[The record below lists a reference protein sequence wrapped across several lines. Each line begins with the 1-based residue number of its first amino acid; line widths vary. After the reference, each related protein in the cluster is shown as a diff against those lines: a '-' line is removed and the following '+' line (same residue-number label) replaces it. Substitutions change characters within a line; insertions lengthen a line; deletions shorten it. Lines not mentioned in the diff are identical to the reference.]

1 MSNTDNIT
9 KGMGVGPTEPFTTGN
24 GTVVASGQFGSLTK
38 SNGMTDG
45 TSIATASKNMA
56 EIYNRILLDMAQ
68 CLDLACIVA
77 DPANAP
83 YSISDLL
90 PPAQVEARDIEQ
102 NWTPISTLAQAII
115 QGIYT
120 VRTTANQALET
131 ANQAVTDGGK
141 FSFTGSIQYEKLTN
155 TITATGLGDNTEVG
169 DVIRVTG
176 TVQNNKLFTVE
187 SKINADKVVVN
198 EAHKN
203 GAGPLSLNDE
213 TLTSKVELLT
223 KWYNAP
229 LGLGQAWVNVT
240 AVRPGSD
247 PYTGSHANSY
257 TDATW
262 GQPGNK
268 YVANNTN
275 RAIKVKAEGA
285 WANGTT
291 LYINGVLHTEVHYWA
306 SNERIGGC
314 VSEVIP
320 PGDWYRF
327 TNLKAGGTPAWW
339 ELR

>member
-1 MSNTDNIT
+1 MSNIDNIT
-9 KGMGVGPTEPFTTGN
+9 KGMGVGPTGAFTTGN
-24 GTVVASGQFGSLTK
+24 GTIAEGQFGSLTR

-45 TSIATASKNMA
+45 TSVATASKNMA

-68 CLDLACIVA
+68 CLDMACTIG

-83 YSISDLL
+83 FAISNIL
-90 PPAQVEARDIEQ
+90 PPSEVEARDIEQ

-115 QGIYT
+115 QGIYE
-120 VRTTANQALET
+120 VRSTANQALET

-141 FSFTGSIQYEKLTN
+141 FSFTGSIQYENLTN
-155 TITATGLGDNTEVG
+155 TITATGIGDGCEVG

-187 SKINADKVVVN
+187 SKIDADKVVVN

-229 LGLGQAWVNVT
+229 LGLGQAWINVT
-240 AVRPGSD
+240 GSRSKSNTYSSQPNRSIGVHLRGNTPAGSPGL
-247 PYTGSHANSY
+247 
-257 TDATW
+257 
-262 GQPGNK
+262 
-268 YVANNTN
+268 
-275 RAIKVKAEGA
+275 I
-285 WANGTT
+285 
-291 LYINGVLHTEVHYWA
+291 INGVVLPCEDGSSSTDMITATVPHNATYSA
-306 SNERIGGC
+306 SQFSS
-314 VSEVIP
+314 VW
-320 PGDWYRF
+320 DWV
-327 TNLKAGGTPAWW
+327 